1 MTWGASP
8 PPSTVGALPPEKGGW
23 GPGGAASGALG
34 LPARLGRDSE
44 PGQADLSQ
52 GSESLA
58 CPACLGGAGPAGKQ
72 PAPWGC
78 PTPGEAASAHAQA
91 PLGGSPRAGSPDPD
105 APTCGWSPAAAAPP
119 TPRPPR
125 ALKRPDSIP
134 RLGRPAPQRPAHA
147 SPLPASLWIS
157 RASYLTPLP
166 CRRAFECAVPSE
178 GRPAL
183 LAPGLTAGRPADA
196 LTQPARQP
204 RRDSAPSVCGFQ
216 PQFYLLAA
224 LWPLGLL
231 PCLNTGTSNST
242 CPILSV
248 GTTLRGTRKAPSSP
262 GTQKDGDVLE
272 SGAQRFASYYLAL

>member
-23 GPGGAASGALG
+23 GRGGAASGALG

-58 CPACLGGAGPAGKQ
+58 CPACLGGAGPAGEQ

-119 TPRPPR
+119 TPPPPR

-134 RLGRPAPQRPAHA
+134 WLGRPAPQQPAHA
-147 SPLPASLWIS
+147 SPLPLSLWIS

-166 CRRAFECAVPSE
+166 CRRAFECA
-178 GRPAL
+178 AL
-183 LAPGLTAGRPADA
+183 L
-196 LTQPARQP
+196 
-204 RRDSAPSVCGFQ
+204 RDGP
-216 PQFYLLAA
+216 
-224 LWPLGLL
+224 
-231 PCLNTGTSNST
+231 
-242 CPILSV
+242 
-248 GTTLRGTRKAPSSP
+248 PSSP
-262 GTQKDGDVLE
+262 PDSRQAGLRTR
-272 SGAQRFASYYLAL
+272 SFSPHASPAATLHLARVGSNPSSTS